1 MRSKTS
7 RQLSF
12 YVGLFLITACT
23 LMLQVIQTRIFSV
36 VGWYY
41 LAFFAI
47 SMAMFGLTV
56 GAVWVY
62 HGGPR
67 FTATTLSY
75 DLAYY
80 STAFAMATGL
90 CLAIQ
95 MTLAPLTTRS
105 IASVLTWLEVA
116 VCLGIPFFFS
126 GVVVILALTRSP
138 FSIGRVYAADLV
150 GAAAGCLGALL
161 LLDHTDGPSAVLWV
175 AALAAVGAV
184 FFAMAALGTPPHPL
198 PPLAGLLRHRS
209 LVATILVVGAFLNG
223 RGDYGLQPLVVKG
236 QFERPGAH
244 IFREW
249 NTFSRVAVSP
259 TRFATPELWGPSPKY
274 SADRPVER
282 RDLNIDGDAATT
294 AFRFKGNLEELA
306 FLKYDITNLAYH
318 LPERRRAAVI
328 GVGGG
333 RDIFSAAVFGYRDI
347 TGIEINP
354 IFVRLLTS
362 ERGFA
367 SFTGFHHLN
376 GVKLIVDE
384 GRSWFARSRHTFD
397 IIQMSLVDTWAAT
410 GAGAFSLSENG
421 LYTIE
426 AWRQFLSRLTP
437 RGVYTVSRWY
447 QPEDPTETGRLL
459 SLGVATLLEL
469 GVSEPKRHLF
479 LATAGSLATL
489 VIARQP
495 LSAEDVSA
503 LDAAVAFYGYR
514 VLVHPTLPSDSSILD
529 AISTAHGRDALNAST
544 SRQAFD
550 LSPPT
555 DDRPFFFNQLPASG
569 IIKHL
574 AVARELIIG
583 GGVRSGNLLA
593 IATLVVLFVI
603 SLGLVLMTI
612 IVPLRSALHDV
623 GGRLA
628 AGGTVYFLLLGIGFM
643 AVEIGLLQRMTVFL
657 GHPTYALSVILF
669 SLILATGVGSLLSEK
684 YRLEGRAAVVAW
696 AFLTGGYI
704 ASLPYW
710 LSGLLM
716 TFDGHSLETRAAVCV
731 AIVVPAGVLMGFGFP
746 TGMRRVSAIDRRP
759 TPWFWGINGA
769 AGVLASVAAVAISI
783 SWGIT
788 ITLILGAICYV
799 LLVPTVFIIGAP
811 SAAPIDR
818 EPSSVGS
825 TTIADDLVPQP
836 TVMRWDR
843 AGQL

>member
-1 MRSKTS
+1 
-7 RQLSF
+7 
-12 YVGLFLITACT
+12 
-23 LMLQVIQTRIFSV
+23 MLQVIQTRIFSV

-47 SMAMFGLTV
+47 SMAMFGLTA

-67 FTATTLSY
+67 FTATTVSY
-75 DLAYY
+75 DLSYY

-95 MTLAPLTTRS
+95 MTLVPLTTRS

-126 GVVVILALTRSP
+126 GVVVSLALTRSP
-138 FSIGRVYAADLV
+138 FSIGRVYGADLV

-184 FFAMAALGTPPHPL
+184 FFAMAALGTSPHPL

-209 LVATILVVGAFLNG
+209 LVAAILVVGAVLNG

-259 TRFATPELWGPSPKY
+259 TRFAAPELWGPSPKY
-274 SADRPVER
+274 SADPVER

-294 AFRFKGNLEELA
+294 AFRFTGNLEELA

-384 GRSWFARSRHTFD
+384 GRSWFARTRQTFD
-397 IIQMSLVDTWAAT
+397 IIQMSLIDTWAAT

-421 LYTIE
+421 LYTLE

-495 LSAEDVSA
+495 LSAADVSA

-529 AISTAHGRDALNAST
+529 AISTAHGRDDLDAST
-544 SRQAFD
+544 SQQAFD

-569 IIKHL
+569 IIKRL
-574 AVARELIIG
+574 AVTRELITG

-593 IATLVVLFVI
+593 IATLVVLFFI

-612 IVPLRSALHDV
+612 IVPLRSALNDV

-628 AGGTVYFLLLGIGFM
+628 AGGTVYFLLLGMGFM
-643 AVEIGLLQRMTVFL
+643 AVEIGLLQRMSVFL

-669 SLILATGVGSLLSEK
+669 TLILATGVGSLLSEK
-684 YRLEGRAAVVAW
+684 YRLDRRAAVVAW

-710 LSGLLM
+710 LSGVLL
-716 TFDGHSLETRAAVCV
+716 TFDGHRLGTRAVVCV
-731 AIVVPAGVLMGFGFP
+731 AIIVPAGVLMGFGFP
-746 TGMRRVSAIDRRP
+746 TGMRRVAAIDRRP

-783 SWGIT
+783 SAGIT
-788 ITLILGAICYV
+788 ATLMLGAICYV
-799 LLVPTVFIIGAP
+799 LLIPPVFVIGVPSTV
-811 SAAPIDR
+811 R
-818 EPSSVGS
+818 EPSLAGPAPMDSDVPRHGS
-825 TTIADDLVPQP
+825 P
-836 TVMRWDR
+836 VMPS
-843 AGQL
+843 